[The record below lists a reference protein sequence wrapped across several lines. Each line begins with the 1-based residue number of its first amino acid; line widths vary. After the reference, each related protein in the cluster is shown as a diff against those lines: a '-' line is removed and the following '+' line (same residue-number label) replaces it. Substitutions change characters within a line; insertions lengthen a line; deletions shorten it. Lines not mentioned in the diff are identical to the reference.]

1 MKIGIRLDGCHHYR
15 EYVMRVSILALSLVV
30 LCSGVT
36 PLRAQTADDLFD
48 PGGVHDI
55 RLFVNS
61 RDLQLLRGH
70 WNQNTYY
77 PADLQW
83 GSIRMRNVGI
93 RSRGRTTRNPIKLGL
108 EIDFTRYNPRQ
119 QFLGLRSLVLDN
131 HWRDPAM
138 IREQVAMAFF
148 QRMGEPAPR
157 ESFCRLYIN
166 NQYQGLYSIVEM
178 IDEGFLNRTLGEY
191 SSYLF
196 EYHYARPFHAGYPG
210 DTLAAYRPMFEP
222 RTHQQLS
229 EGLLFSPIRDLF
241 REINEPVDSGWRDR
255 VGQYIDLEQF
265 VRTVAIE
272 MFLSESD
279 GVTGFAGMNNFYF
292 HRQAGGDRHRFIVWD
307 KDLTFSNVGS
317 SVLRLPTANELLWR
331 VLAFPDFQAL
341 YLATLEAC
349 ANAAAADG
357 WLLGEVERS
366 ASLVAKAA
374 SEDRLKPFSN
384 DEFNGAVEYLKAFA
398 SARPAFVRQSV
409 DDARR
414 LGILVAPE

>member
-1 MKIGIRLDGCHHYR
+1 MIGIRLDGCHHYW
-15 EYVMRVSILALSLVV
+15 EYVMRARILALSLVV
-30 LCSGVT
+30 LCAEVT
-36 PLRAQTADDLFD
+36 PVRAQTADDLFD
-48 PGGVHDI
+48 VSGVHDI

-61 RDLQLLRGH
+61 RDLQLLQWH

-83 GSIRMRNVGI
+83 RSMRVRNVGI

-108 EIDFTRYNPRQ
+108 EIDFTRYNGRQ
-119 QFLGLRSLVLDN
+119 RFLGLRSLVLDN

-138 IREQVAMAFF
+138 IRERVAMAFF

-166 NQYQGLYSIVEM
+166 NQYQGLYSLVEM
-178 IDEGFLNRTLGEY
+178 IDEDFLNRSLGEY

-196 EYHYARPFHAGYPG
+196 EYHYTKPFHAAYPG
-210 DTLAAYRPMFEP
+210 DDLAAYRPMFEP
-222 RTHQQLS
+222 RTHGQLS
-229 EGLLFSPIRDLF
+229 EGLLYSPIRDLF
-241 REINEPVDSGWRDR
+241 REINEPVDNGWRDR
-255 VGQYIDLEQF
+255 VERYIDLAQF

-272 MFLSESD
+272 TFLSESD

-292 HRQAGGDRHRFIVWD
+292 HRQAGSDRHRFIVWD
-307 KDLTFSNVGS
+307 KDLTFSDVGS
-317 SVLRLPTANELLWR
+317 SVLRLPTANELLRR
-331 VLAFPDFQAL
+331 VLAFSDFQAL

-349 ANAAAADG
+349 AQAAVTDG

-366 ASLVAKAA
+366 ASLVARAVL
-374 SEDRLKPFSN
+374 EDRLKPFSN

-398 SARPAFVRQSV
+398 AARPAFVQQSV

-414 LGILVAPE
+414 LGILVVLEY